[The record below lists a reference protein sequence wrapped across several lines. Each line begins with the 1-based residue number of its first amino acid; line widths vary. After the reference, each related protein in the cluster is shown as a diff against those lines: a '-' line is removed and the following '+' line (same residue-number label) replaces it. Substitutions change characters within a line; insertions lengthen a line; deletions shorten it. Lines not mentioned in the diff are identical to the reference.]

1 MPLSLKTSKSMDSS
15 FFSVCTWCVG
25 SNSLAPTTNSIYF
38 VCYHHSL
45 DKQME
50 STHVPQS
57 SEDGL
62 SDEALMTDLQVTYQ
76 PETNAH

>member
-1 MPLSLKTSKSMDSS
+1 
-15 FFSVCTWCVG
+15 
-25 SNSLAPTTNSIYF
+25 
-38 VCYHHSL
+38 
-45 DKQME
+45 ME

-57 SEDGL
+57 SADGL